1 MLSSVAVFAAACPTV
16 GALLAA
22 VESPIIRE
30 GCRLLAL
37 MSRGCH
43 LTEAE
48 KELARELRL
57 QQTIDRQMYGW
68 R

>member
-1 MLSSVAVFAAACPTV
+1 MLSSVAVFAAACPAA

-22 VESPIIRE
+22 IESPLIRE
-30 GCRLLAL
+30 GCRLLAR
-37 MSRGCH
+37 MSRGSH
-43 LTEAE
+43 LSETE
-48 KELARELRL
+48 KQLARELRL